1 MNKVSNVQFPHL
13 YKEEKD
19 LKFVMCVDDFLS
31 TESLLS
37 LQKTMTEIT
46 NYSSAKDDDGNVFG
60 FRYFFSDFDPSLI
73 KAIKE
78 FFFPTR
84 DLVPVSVSANIRS
97 QNNVNEKPL
106 FHVDNHKGYVAN
118 FLLYVKGESLINNGT
133 GFLYGQDLSA
143 HIGFV
148 ENRALFLNG
157 TKIPHNDL
165 QCFGNSSMRYTLN
178 IFYKENE
185 N

>member
-1 MNKVSNVQFPHL
+1 MQHH
-13 YKEEKD
+13 KET
-19 LKFVMCVDDFLS
+19 KFVMYVDDFLS

-37 LQKTMTEIT
+37 LQKTITEIT
-46 NYSSAKDDDGNVFG
+46 KYSVAKTPNGDVFG
-60 FRYFFSDFDPSLI
+60 FRYFFTEFDPSLL

-84 DLVPVSVSANIRS
+84 DLVPVSISANIRS

-106 FHVDNHKGYVAN
+106 FHIDNTKGNIAN
-118 FLLYVKGESLINNGT
+118 FLLYVKGEPLFNNGT

-148 ENRALFLNG
+148 ENRALFFNG
-157 TKIPHNDL
+157 NKIPHNDL
-165 QCFGNSSMRYTLN
+165 QCFGDSSMRYTLN
-178 IFYKENE
+178 IFYKENL
-185 N
+185 

>member
-1 MNKVSNVQFPHL
+1 MKHH
-13 YKEEKD
+13 KET
-19 LKFVMCVDDFLS
+19 KFVMYVDDFLA

-46 NYSSAKDDDGNVFG
+46 EYSSAKDDEGNVFG
-60 FRYFFSDFDPSLI
+60 FRYFFPEFDPSLI
-73 KAIKE
+73 KAIKG
-78 FFFPTR
+78 FFFPTI

-97 QNNVNEKPL
+97 QNHVNVKPL
-106 FHVDNHKGYVAN
+106 FHLDNHKGYVAN

-133 GFLYGQDLSA
+133 GFLHDENLSTQ
-143 HIGFV
+143 IGFV
-148 ENRALFLNG
+148 ENRALFFNG
-157 TKIPHNDL
+157 PKILHNDL

>member
-1 MNKVSNVQFPHL
+1 MQH
-13 YKEEKD
+13 YKET
-19 LKFVMCVDDFLS
+19 KFVMYVDDFLS

-46 NYSSAKDDDGNVFG
+46 EYSIAKDDDGNVFG
-60 FRYFFSDFDPSLI
+60 FRYFFSKFDPSLI

-84 DLVPVSVSANIRS
+84 DLVPVSVSSNIRF
-97 QNNVNEKPL
+97 QNNENVRPL
-106 FHVDNHKGYVAN
+106 FHLDNNKGYVAN
-118 FLLYVKGESLINNGT
+118 FLLYVKGEPLLNNGT
-133 GFLYGQDLSA
+133 GFLYSQDLSA

-148 ENRALFLNG
+148 ENRALFFNG

-165 QCFGNSSMRYTLN
+165 QCFGDSSMRYTLN